1 MKTPTEVALERV
13 AKANEQ
19 TAKAMNDLTKAL
31 EKQNQILLNA
41 FRAMSIYRDVEVAEP
56 AEKSE

>member
-19 TAKAMNDLTKAL
+19 TARAMNDLTKAL

-41 FRAMSIYRDVEVAEP
+41 FRAMSTYRDVEVAEP

>member
-13 AKANEQ
+13 AKAVEQ
-19 TAKAMNDLTKAL
+19 MTRTMNDLTKVL

-41 FRAMSIYRDVEVAEP
+41 FRAMPTYRDVEVAEP